1 MDKLQLEVLTPGRI
15 LLETKVDHVVL
26 PGSMGEMG
34 ILPQHIPVV
43 TMLNG
48 GVLSYFIEQKQ
59 SYLAVQG
66 GYAQVDNNRVT
77 VLVERAAFAEEIDLV
92 VAEQDE
98 KDASEHLKQLLSK
111 SSSRASEEEYE
122 VERKRTA
129 AYEAQLIWAI
139 ARQSASQHK

>member
-15 LLETKVDHVVL
+15 LLETEADHVVL

-48 GVLSYFIEQKQ
+48 GVLIYFVEQKQ

-77 VLVERAAFAEEIDLV
+77 VLVERAAFAEGQRWRICGFGWEAHAQV
-92 VAEQDE
+92 RN
-98 KDASEHLKQLLSK
+98 HLE
-111 SSSRASEEEYE
+111 RASAPG
-122 VERKRTA
+122 VGHGTLCHRC
-129 AYEAQLIWAI
+129 L
-139 ARQSASQHK
+139 

>member
-15 LLETKVDHVVL
+15 LLETEADHVVL

-48 GVLSYFIEQKQ
+48 GVLSYFVGQKQ

-77 VLVERAAFAEEIDLV
+77 VLVERAAFAEEIDVV

-98 KDASEHLKQLLSK
+98 KDAAEHLKQLLSK
-111 SSSRASEEEYE
+111 SSRASEAEEE
-122 VERKRTA
+122 VERKRAA
-129 AYEAQLIWAI
+129 AYEAQLLWAI

>member
-15 LLETKVDHVVL
+15 LLETEVDHVVL

-48 GVLSYFIEQKQ
+48 GVLSYFVEQKQ

-77 VLVERAAFAEEIDLV
+77 VLVERAAF
-92 VAEQDE
+92 
-98 KDASEHLKQLLSK
+98 H
-111 SSSRASEEEYE
+111 
-122 VERKRTA
+122 
-129 AYEAQLIWAI
+129 
-139 ARQSASQHK
+139 

>member
-48 GVLSYFIEQKQ
+48 TLPWR
-59 SYLAVQG
+59 LCM
-66 GYAQVDNNRVT
+66 
-77 VLVERAAFAEEIDLV
+77 
-92 VAEQDE
+92 
-98 KDASEHLKQLLSK
+98 
-111 SSSRASEEEYE
+111 
-122 VERKRTA
+122 
-129 AYEAQLIWAI
+129 
-139 ARQSASQHK
+139 